1 MLMVQTWLVLFAAG
15 FMLPVQAQWAPH
27 GESGRCENAA
37 GFITVGSSTVCIGQR
52 EALVG
57 SDGLLSADGVVS
69 ADSVRPPELWAG
81 LPPLSEALRFCDTLL
96 DEGDEYS
103 TRMSC
108 RQSAKEDHYPAVQ
121 AALEAKP
128 DSMHVQRCISGA
140 ILQASKLSDTRGFNS
155 RDAKSCIRRGV
166 Q

>member
-1 MLMVQTWLVLFAAG
+1 MLMVQTWLVLLAAG
-15 FMLPVQAQWAPH
+15 FMLPAQAQWDPH

-52 EALVG
+52 EVLVG

-69 ADSVRPPELWAG
+69 ADGVRPPELLAG

-103 TRMSC
+103 TGC
-108 RQSAKEDHYPAVQ
+108 PAVR
-121 AALEAKP
+121 ARKRITIPRCRLPRKP
-128 DSMHVQRCISGA
+128 NP
-140 ILQASKLSDTRGFNS
+140 T
-155 RDAKSCIRRGV
+155 SCT
-166 Q
+166 